1 MAQYLSAK
9 MADSGDS
16 QMAMT
21 WTEANL
27 AVTAPGQIFELI
39 DAEVMGV
46 KTQIFKNAPAHLG
59 QVFAGARGH
68 GEKTFLVYE
77 GESYSFTQAMDQID
91 ALSNLLVNTYGVKK
105 GDRVAVAMRNY
116 PEWVMSFAAI
126 ISVGAVS
133 VSMNSWW
140 VEDEMDFA
148 LQDSGAKVLICD
160 QQRFDVAAE
169 SCKKFGVK
177 VLVARAEKSLPA
189 GVDKWQDAL
198 APHLAAGLKC
208 PVVEISS
215 DDDATILYT
224 SGTTGRPK
232 GAVST
237 HRAIISAL
245 MGFSSRN
252 SVLTMSGTKLKEV
265 TGPEVPTSFILI
277 VPLFHVTGCVPVMMS
292 CFIAGLKLAIMY
304 KWDAEKALEMIERE
318 KITNFVGVPTQSWD
332 LVNSPAFDKYDTTS
346 LRAVGGG
353 GAPSPT
359 SLVGKVNDKVK
370 NGSPQL
376 GYGMTETNAFGPG
389 ITGSDYLA
397 HPTSTGRAVLP
408 MRVEVRDDNLKSLPT
423 GEAGEIWFF
432 GPMLIRGYWNRPE
445 ATAETI
451 VDGWLRSGDIGRLD
465 AEGFVYVE
473 DRVKDM
479 ILRAGENIYG
489 AEVESAIYDHP
500 AVHEA
505 AVFGVPHER
514 LGEEVGVAILPKDGM
529 ALDPQDLWKFLD
541 GKIANFK
548 IPAHVV
554 VMTEPLPR
562 NAAGKFLKR
571 ELQQRLAKGELKAAQ
586 RAK

>member
-9 MADSGDS
+9 MADTGDS

-208 PVVEISS
+208 PVVDISS

-408 MRVEVRDDNLKSLPT
+408 MRVEVRDDNLKSVPT

-489 AEVESAIYDHP
+489 AEVESVIYDHP

-514 LGEEVGVAILPKDGM
+514 LGEEVGVAILPKDGL
-529 ALDPQDLWKFLD
+529 ALDPQDLWKFLE
-541 GKIANFK
+541 GKIGAHK
-548 IPAHVV
+548 IPVHVV

>member
-1 MAQYLSAK
+1 
-9 MADSGDS
+9 
-16 QMAMT
+16 T

-27 AVTAPGQIFELI
+27 AVTAPGQIFELV
-39 DAEVMGV
+39 DAEVFGI
-46 KTQIFKNAPAHLG
+46 KTQVFKNAPAHLG

-77 GESYSFTQAMDQID
+77 GETYTFTQAMDQID

-126 ISVGAVS
+126 ISVGAIS

-148 LQDSGAKVLICD
+148 LQDSGATVLICD
-160 QQRFDVAAE
+160 QQRFDIASA
-169 SCKKFGVK
+169 SCKKLGVK
-177 VLVARAEKSLPA
+177 VLVVRAEKPLPP

-208 PVVEISS
+208 PTVDISS

-245 MGFSSRN
+245 MAFSSRN
-252 SVLTMSGTKLKEV
+252 AVLTMSGTKLKEV

-318 KITNFVGVPTQSWD
+318 QITNFVGVPTQSWD
-332 LVNSPAFDKYDTTS
+332 LVNSPAFDKYDTSS

-389 ITGSDYLA
+389 ITGSDYLS

-408 MRVEVRDDNLKSLPT
+408 MRVEVRDENLKPVPT
-423 GEAGEIWFF
+423 GQAGEIWFF
-432 GPMLIRGYWNRPE
+432 GPMLIRGYWNRPD

-451 VDGWLRSGDIGRLD
+451 VDGWLRSGDVGRLD
-465 AEGFVYVE
+465 ADGFVYVE

-514 LGEEVGVAILPKDGM
+514 LGEEVGVAILPKAG
-529 ALDPQDLWKFLD
+529 AKLDPQDLWKFLE
-541 GKIANFK
+541 GKIAAFK
-548 IPAHVV
+548 VPAHVI
-554 VMTEPLPR
+554 VMHEPLPR

-571 ELQQRLAKGELKAAQ
+571 ELQQRLSKGELTAVS
-586 RAK
+586 RTS

>member
-1 MAQYLSAK
+1 
-9 MADSGDS
+9 
-16 QMAMT
+16 MAMS
-21 WTEANL
+21 WQEANA

-39 DAEVMGV
+39 DAEIRGV
-46 KTQIFKNAPAHLG
+46 KMQVFKNAPAHLG

-68 GEKTFLVYE
+68 GDKTFLVYE
-77 GESYSFTQAMDQID
+77 GETWTFTQAMDQVD
-91 ALSNLLVNTYGVKK
+91 GLANLLVNTYGVKK

-126 ISVGAVS
+126 ISVGAVN

-140 VEDEMDFA
+140 TEDEMDFA
-148 LQDSGAKVLICD
+148 LVDSGATVLICD
-160 QQRFDVAAE
+160 QQRYDIGAE
-169 SCKKFGVK
+169 SCAKHGVK
-177 VLVARAEKSLPA
+177 VLVVRAEKPLPA
-189 GVDKWQDAL
+189 NVDKWEL
-198 APHLAAGLKC
+198 MVKPGAPHPGADIQ
-208 PVVEISS
+208 P

-237 HRAIISAL
+237 HRAILSSIMAFSA
-245 MGFSSRN
+245 RN
-252 SVLTMSGTKLKEV
+252 GVLTLSGTKLKDID
-265 TGPEVPTSFILI
+265 GPEVPTSFILI
-277 VPLFHVTGCVPVMMS
+277 VPLFHVTGCVPVMLS
-292 CFIAGLKLAIMY
+292 CFVAGLKLAIMY

-318 KITNFVGVPTQSWD
+318 QITNFVGVPTQSWD

-389 ITGSDYLA
+389 ITGSDYLS

-408 MRVEVRDDNLKSLPT
+408 MKVEIRDENLKPVPT
-423 GEAGEIWFF
+423 GQSGEIWFF

-451 VDGWLRSGDIGRLD
+451 VDGWLRSGDLGRLD
-465 AEGFVYVE
+465 ADGFVYIE

-479 ILRAGENIYG
+479 ILRAGENVYG
-489 AEVESAIYDHP
+489 AEVESAIYEHP

-514 LGEEVGVAILPKDGM
+514 LGEEVAVAIYPNDHMTLT
-529 ALDPQDLWKFLD
+529 AEELWAFLD
-541 GKIANFK
+541 DKIAKFK
-548 IPAHVV
+548 IPTQVV
-554 VMTEPLPR
+554 IINEPLPR

-571 ELQQRLAKGELKAAQ
+571 DLQQQVVKGTLVPTT
-586 RAK
+586 R

>member
-9 MADSGDS
+9 KANSGDS

-91 ALSNLLVNTYGVKK
+91 ALSNLLANTYGVKK

-332 LVNSPAFDKYDTTS
+332 LVNSPAFDKYDTSS

-408 MRVEVRDDNLKSLPT
+408 MRVEVRDENLKSLPT

-586 RAK
+586 RTK

>member
-1 MAQYLSAK
+1 
-9 MADSGDS
+9 MADSGVKKMS
-16 QMAMT
+16 MT
-21 WTEANL
+21 FTEANL

-39 DAEVMGV
+39 DGEVFGSKMQV
-46 KTQIFKNAPAHLG
+46 FKNAPAHLG
-59 QVFAGARGH
+59 QVFAGSRGH

-77 GESYSFTQAMDQID
+77 GETYSFTKAMDQID

-160 QQRFDVAAE
+160 QQRFDVAAA
-169 SCKKFGVK
+169 SCKKFDIK
-177 VLVARAEKSLPA
+177 VLVVRAEKPLPS

-198 APHLAAGLKC
+198 APHLKAALKC
-208 PVVEISS
+208 PVVDIKS

-237 HRAIISAL
+237 HRAIISSL
-245 MGFSSRN
+245 MAFSSRN
-252 SVLTMSGTKLKEV
+252 AVLAMSGTKLKEV
-265 TGPEVPTSFILI
+265 PGPEIPTSFILI

-318 KITNFVGVPTQSWD
+318 QITNFVGVPTQSWD
-332 LVNSPAFDKYDTTS
+332 LVNSPVFDKYDTSS

-370 NGSPQL
+370 NGNPQL
-376 GYGMTETNAFGPG
+376 GYGMTETNAFGPA
-389 ITGSDYLA
+389 ITGSDYLDR
-397 HPTSTGRAVLP
+397 PSSTGRAVLP
-408 MRVEVRDDNLKSLPT
+408 MRVEVRDENLKALPT

-432 GPMLIRGYWNRPE
+432 GPMLIRGYWNRPD

-451 VDGWLRSGDIGRLD
+451 VDGWLRSGDVGRLD

-514 LGEEVGVAILPKDGM
+514 LGEEVGVAILPKDGV
-529 ALDPQDLWKFLD
+529 ALDPKDLWKFLE
-541 GKIANFK
+541 GKIAPFK
-548 IPAHVV
+548 VPSHVI
-554 VMTEPLPR
+554 VMNEPLPR

-571 ELQQRLAKGELKAAQ
+571 ELQQRLAKGELTAVT
-586 RAK
+586 RSS